1 MIIIYIIRTISL
13 TIYFEMKFSNL
24 LIILIFSIQ
33 GYNLILLD
41 KELKEI

>member
-13 TIYFEMKFSNL
+13 TIYFEMKISNL